1 MAEMYPP
8 YARSY
13 PSDDHSDD
21 NDHPPSL
28 KDSPKNDSAST
39 SKPQATFLTKLY
51 ALLERP
57 ENQHMIRW
65 DPQGEHI
72 IVERP
77 EQLALHVLPSIYRQS
92 RFASFSRQLNIYGF
106 MRKVNL
112 RNVDPAI
119 DDPDASTW
127 SHPTLNRHSPPE
139 VVANFKRRVPPRLP
153 KPRKRDL
160 QEQQQIIPPPRSAIS
175 GLGPST
181 TSVPLSVPSSA
192 MNGSKIS
199 NHIGRSRGF
208 SAPGSFTPISSQG
221 SQWGSSYSR
230 PTALPP
236 LTVPSDSHHH
246 HHHHH
251 HHMPHSSGYAHHG
264 LSPSDDSPTSPSYNY
279 PSRAEPLLHHSYAYQ
294 DSHWFSTA
302 ANSSSS
308 HSGGSLSSLLNPS
321 SNSSNSI
328 YSGHSTRP
336 TPTINTSVHSS
347 SSYSSPYSSMPLHT
361 SGHPHSASSL
371 SPDGHSRPPYSVSY
385 DEYGSSSRPTSSSHR
400 QISPSSPRSGSSTRS
415 PYHSGSATSSSMIV
429 RRHRRHSQ
437 VMSPYPS
444 PYENGGGSSS
454 SGSLTEHQRPSS
466 SPQPEMHHGHH
477 GHTSGH
483 YTSHIS
489 SSLPRV
495 RSMVELAS
503 DSGSPSPYS
512 YGSNTQTEFS
522 YSPLP
527 SAGSASST
535 SVPSLT
541 SVPSSSS
548 ISSLSSLHDS
558 YSSRHSANGRPGTA
572 TSSMSV
578 ASSSSQ
584 ANTPP
589 MDGGASA
596 YEVGISSGG
605 IGGDTGIVRGYG
617 QHDYGFQVVS
627 IDDHELSSGYGKE
640 M

>member
-8 YARSY
+8 YNSRAY
-13 PSDDHSDD
+13 VDD
-21 NDHPPSL
+21 NSDADNEQSAHTAKDPS
-28 KDSPKNDSAST
+28 SPKTDSGN

-153 KPRKRDL
+153 KPRKRDM
-160 QEQQQIIPPPRSAIS
+160 QEQQQIIPPPRSAIP
-175 GLGPST
+175 GLGPGT
-181 TSVPLSVPSSA
+181 VPLSIPSPG
-192 MNGSKIS
+192 MNGSKLTP
-199 NHIGRSRGF
+199 HIGRTRGF
-208 SAPGSFTPISSQG
+208 SAPGSFNPLPQTSPG
-221 SQWGSSYSR
+221 GWGSTYPR
-230 PTALPP
+230 NALPP
-236 LTVPSDSHHH
+236 LNVPSEP
-246 HHHHH
+246 
-251 HHMPHSSGYAHHG
+251 HHMTHAGYGHHP
-264 LSPSDDSPTSPSYNY
+264 LSPSEDSPTSPSYSY
-279 PSRAEPLLHHSYAYQ
+279 HSRAEPLMHHNYNYQ
-294 DSHWFSTA
+294 DSSATSWFPSNGNTST
-302 ANSSSS
+302 S
-308 HSGGSLSSLLNPS
+308 HNGSLSSLLNPS
-321 SNSSNSI
+321 SGVPAGTLYNHN
-328 YSGHSTRP
+328 TRP
-336 TPTINTSVHSS
+336 TPTINTAVHSS
-347 SSYSSPYSSMPLHT
+347 SSYSSPFSSVPLHASDQSHSS
-361 SGHPHSASSL
+361 SGSSL
-371 SPDGHSRPPYSVSY
+371 SPEGNSRAQSGYPMSY
-385 DEYGSSSRPTSSSHR
+385 DEYASSSRPNSSQR
-400 QISPSSPRSGSSTRS
+400 QISSPSPRLSNSRS
-415 PYHSGSATSSSMIV
+415 PYHSTSNSSMII
-429 RRHRRHSQ
+429 RRSRRHSQ

-466 SPQPEMHHGHH
+466 SPQPEMHHGHSN
-477 GHTSGH
+477 TH
-483 YTSHIS
+483 YSSHHNGMNA
-489 SSLPRV
+489 SLPRA
-495 RSMVELAS
+495 RSMMQLSS
-503 DSGSPSPYS
+503 DTGSPSPYS
-512 YGSNTQTEFS
+512 YHNTQPDFA
-522 YSPLP
+522 YSPIP
-527 SAGSASST
+527 SAAST

-548 ISSLSSLHDS
+548 ISSMSSIHDT
-558 YSSRHSANGRPGTA
+558 YGSRHNANARPGTA
-572 TSSMSV
+572 ASSMSV

-589 MDGGASA
+589 MDGGAGG
-596 YEVGISSGG
+596 YEVSISGSG
-605 IGGDTGIVRGYG
+605 IGGDATMVRGYD
-617 QHDYGFQVVS
+617 QDYGFVS
-627 IDDHELSSGYGKE
+627 MENHELQSGYGKE